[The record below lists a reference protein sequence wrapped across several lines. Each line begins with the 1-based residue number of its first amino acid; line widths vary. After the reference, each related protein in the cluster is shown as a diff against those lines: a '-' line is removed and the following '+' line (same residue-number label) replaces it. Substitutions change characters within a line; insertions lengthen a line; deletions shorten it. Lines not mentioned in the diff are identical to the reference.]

1 MKFTASTSTVLGSL
15 FLLLTGPIKFINA
28 ECSDVHVVFARGS
41 GEAAGFGICG
51 EPLVSGI
58 TSNLAGMS
66 VSSYAVGYLAS
77 MDQTSAGP
85 GATDMTNHVVSVAQ
99 ECPNTVFVLGGY
111 SQGASVTDISIGI
124 KTTLGSGK
132 TIPDTLSS
140 RIKAIVTFG
149 NPLKMMGQ
157 TIESASSTY
166 GSKAIEFC
174 NTGDPVCGAGF
185 NTMAHLTYP
194 TDGSVTSA
202 AKKAAALVKG
212 NMQSE
217 LTETAPA
224 EAENIAVCIRVRPM
238 NERET
243 RNRDVN
249 VLATV
254 PQMNVISLTDE
265 SGQPLGGK
273 SNVFQYDQIF
283 DASSDAH
290 GIYDRV
296 AKRIVRSTLGG
307 INGTIF
313 AYGQTSSGKTYT
325 MQGDGVMPFEPE
337 EATNKPGIL
346 QLAVEDIFKYIE
358 KCSDRDFLLRVS
370 FLEIYNEVVKDLL
383 NPTEKG
389 ANLKLREDP
398 RKGVYV
404 ECKEEIITNYENI
417 VTLLQTGNQHRT
429 VGQTAMNDR
438 SSRSHSV
445 FRIVI
450 ESKEKSDS
458 RRLSEEDVNG
468 AVLVA
473 SLNLVD
479 LAGSESLRHT
489 AAEGIRQREA
499 GNINKSLLTLARV
512 INSLASSGGGGQN
525 APFRDSK
532 LTRLLQT
539 SLGGNTRTLIICCV
553 TPSDRYVE
561 ETKSTLQFAARAKDI
576 QTSAT
581 VNEVLDDQTQLRR
594 LKREVHDLKKL
605 VNSEALNALKAEN
618 EALISEKNHNKTE
631 MARLMG
637 LILSSASVTKSTVGK
652 KRKHHGKHKRETWGP
667 GDFPANLKSLAP
679 LSPNLYPR
687 KRHFSSKEN
696 VDPQI
701 LLRVHEDIPENALHN
716 SENPVFASVD
726 SKFKP
731 NQTNLGSK
739 DDSKNVL
746 DLFLSV
752 FRSYNDGKVE
762 DSVAVGEAIVNEK
775 CASLND
781 IERASV
787 FELLGQM
794 RTLITAD
801 SQHKGVLEGKQREVE
816 DLRAKLSEQNN
827 QGCPVNCDGA
837 DSVSNEDKRIEEI
850 MAELVSTQGRLTKEK
865 DHYQELE
872 EKMANI
878 QQMAA
883 EELGV
888 LQLKLESIQIESN
901 DARERFASEKRQLEV
916 TLESLQAGLLQP
928 DSEANVDLRDK
939 NEKLEKMVQ
948 EMKASQ
954 TVLQLAVAERDEE
967 ITSLKSQSDANDHA
981 ILETPVTCLE
991 EQKML
996 LREKISEDE
1005 VDDDEITPTAEALSV
1020 GTNKEELQG
1029 EPSVDQDQNGTVEK
1043 LAGELQNIMQELA
1056 QLQADNEKSAMEKEE
1071 LQAVTDRINQE
1082 LEVSQRQGY
1091 EMSEALM
1098 EKEHIAKVLQAQLN
1112 AKMTTISQ
1120 MQTKRCSEI
1129 ESLQQSIQDLAVEK
1143 ESLVTRIQQLESV
1156 ENTEVIDEEIEM
1168 SDSAGS
1174 VPEQQTEVEPQ
1185 KLCSEVDQLSEKL
1198 LAAESELAQANERL
1212 EAVKDSSELSELR
1225 AAFDNLQADYDNLQK
1240 MNAGSLRERP
1250 VPEQQLEEPTSSE
1263 QQNAKLVDQTL
1274 QERYDALNADCERL
1288 AGDLEKL
1295 THEREDC
1302 VDELRA
1308 LENQLMEVSEDKM
1321 KLAVAVDEREMRLR
1335 EMQQLVMSSTDEITA
1350 LQVKLEETQS
1360 AKVALED
1367 CKAGLEENVETAQ
1380 AALQALQVDYNAV
1393 VEQLQCRTTAL
1404 VSGSEC
1410 TDSDVEQLQQR
1421 LEKETRQ
1428 RERLELD
1435 VKSYEETLSVM
1446 RTDVKDGSHTI
1457 ADLMDKLRT
1466 MQMSLDA
1473 AARSQELKDTEMVS
1487 LTDALTKAKEEEAE
1501 LRFQRQQRM
1510 VAAEAKEMA
1519 LEEKVSALQQQLTM
1533 SATGNSV
1540 IHDSTQTELQL
1551 IADKEKQE
1559 QLQHKVKTLDT
1570 QLAEAHQQLSV
1581 QDREWRKKQTM
1592 AETEF
1597 ARMTTEQQQLR
1608 EQVSILQSSI
1618 DANSVVSQQEAT
1630 EQTAELLKVKR
1641 AYDELME
1648 QKEVVQHELE
1658 IGNANWEEKEQD
1670 ILRQMNSICEQ
1681 FQEAQEE
1688 LEEYKKSA
1696 DAEIRRLHS
1705 LIEEANARIEE
1716 VKHATRTREEK
1727 LESQIG
1733 EQENWQNHV
1742 KNRQEELQAKCE
1754 ELDDERRVLKEKY
1767 AALETERSD
1776 VEEQLQNEIHEL
1788 SQECAFA
1795 KAQHADSE
1803 DKLKEMEAKLAMTE
1817 NDVEQNRSELEN
1829 LSDSLKSAQTETV
1842 QYHNKLVEAQVAKES
1857 MEKFIEKQKARID
1870 KLEKVKM
1877 TTETLDLFRKLK
1889 NDRQDLQT
1897 KVQKLQQN
1905 LAEAGQALTQTQEN
1919 HKQEEQRLVEH
1930 NEELQL
1936 FKQHIEEL
1944 REALRV
1950 EKHQVVDIKAEM
1962 RNALHDEHEKAEHEI
1977 QEMQTLLKEKI
1988 DRAEQLEAAVASLED
2003 NMTKLKQQKSENVS
2017 YLEKENLDLL
2027 VENRRL
2033 KKQLEPPSET
2043 GDELGITGTF
2053 DASAAEAAKALGGD
2067 SVSDV
2072 NEVELSV
2079 PESDGITT
2087 ASTTAPPTR
2096 SNHAKAGGFL
2106 LSKTELDAIAGD
2118 SQEEQKDE
2126 TRPECHQQ

>member
-1 MKFTASTSTVLGSL
+1 
-15 FLLLTGPIKFINA
+15 
-28 ECSDVHVVFARGS
+28 
-41 GEAAGFGICG
+41 
-51 EPLVSGI
+51 
-58 TSNLAGMS
+58 
-66 VSSYAVGYLAS
+66 
-77 MDQTSAGP
+77 
-85 GATDMTNHVVSVAQ
+85 
-99 ECPNTVFVLGGY
+99 
-111 SQGASVTDISIGI
+111 
-124 KTTLGSGK
+124 
-132 TIPDTLSS
+132 
-140 RIKAIVTFG
+140 
-149 NPLKMMGQ
+149 
-157 TIESASSTY
+157 
-166 GSKAIEFC
+166 
-174 NTGDPVCGAGF
+174 
-185 NTMAHLTYP
+185 
-194 TDGSVTSA
+194 
-202 AKKAAALVKG
+202 
-212 NMQSE
+212 MQSE

-731 NQTNLGSK
+731 NQTNLG
-739 DDSKNVL
+739 
-746 DLFLSV
+746 
-752 FRSYNDGKVE
+752 
-762 DSVAVGEAIVNEK
+762 
-775 CASLND
+775 
-781 IERASV
+781 
-787 FELLGQM
+787 M
-794 RTLITAD
+794 
-801 SQHKGVLEGKQREVE
+801 
-816 DLRAKLSEQNN
+816 
-827 QGCPVNCDGA
+827 
-837 DSVSNEDKRIEEI
+837 
-850 MAELVSTQGRLTKEK
+850 
-865 DHYQELE
+865 
-872 EKMANI
+872 
-878 QQMAA
+878 
-883 EELGV
+883 
-888 LQLKLESIQIESN
+888 
-901 DARERFASEKRQLEV
+901 
-916 TLESLQAGLLQP
+916 
-928 DSEANVDLRDK
+928 
-939 NEKLEKMVQ
+939 
-948 EMKASQ
+948 
-954 TVLQLAVAERDEE
+954 
-967 ITSLKSQSDANDHA
+967 
-981 ILETPVTCLE
+981 TCLE

-1803 DKLKEMEAKLAMTE
+1803 DKLKEMEAKLVMTE

>member
-1 MKFTASTSTVLGSL
+1 
-15 FLLLTGPIKFINA
+15 
-28 ECSDVHVVFARGS
+28 
-41 GEAAGFGICG
+41 
-51 EPLVSGI
+51 
-58 TSNLAGMS
+58 
-66 VSSYAVGYLAS
+66 
-77 MDQTSAGP
+77 
-85 GATDMTNHVVSVAQ
+85 
-99 ECPNTVFVLGGY
+99 
-111 SQGASVTDISIGI
+111 
-124 KTTLGSGK
+124 
-132 TIPDTLSS
+132 
-140 RIKAIVTFG
+140 
-149 NPLKMMGQ
+149 
-157 TIESASSTY
+157 
-166 GSKAIEFC
+166 
-174 NTGDPVCGAGF
+174 
-185 NTMAHLTYP
+185 
-194 TDGSVTSA
+194 
-202 AKKAAALVKG
+202 
-212 NMQSE
+212 MQSE

-254 PQMNVISLTDE
+254 PRMNVISLTNE

-489 AAEGIRQREA
+489 VAEGIRQREA

-726 SKFKP
+726 SKSKP
-731 NQTNLGSK
+731 NQTNLGNK

-752 FRSYNDGKVE
+752 FRSYNDGKAE

-837 DSVSNEDKRIEEI
+837 DSVSNEGKRIEEI
-850 MAELVSTQGRLTKEK
+850 MAELVSTQGRLAKEK
-865 DHYQELE
+865 DHCQEL

-939 NEKLEKMVQ
+939 NEKLEKM
-948 EMKASQ
+948 
-954 TVLQLAVAERDEE
+954 
-967 ITSLKSQSDANDHA
+967 
-981 ILETPVTCLE
+981 
-991 EQKML
+991 
-996 LREKISEDE
+996 
-1005 VDDDEITPTAEALSV
+1005 
-1020 GTNKEELQG
+1020 
-1029 EPSVDQDQNGTVEK
+1029 
-1043 LAGELQNIMQELA
+1043 NIMQELA

-1168 SDSAGS
+1168 SDSAES
-1174 VPEQQTEVEPQ
+1174 VPERAETLLSARVEQQTEVEAQ

-1263 QQNAKLVDQTL
+1263 QQNAKSVDQTL
-1274 QERYDALNADCERL
+1274 QERYGALNADCERL

-1308 LENQLMEVSEDKM
+1308 LESQLMEVSEEKM
-1321 KLAVAVDEREMRLR
+1321 KLAVAVDEREMKLR
-1335 EMQQLVMSSTDEITA
+1335 EMQQLVMSSTEEIAA

-1380 AALQALQVDYNAV
+1380 AALQTLQVDYNAV
-1393 VEQLQCRTTAL
+1393 VEQLQCRTAAL

-1466 MQMSLDA
+1466 MQMGLDA

-1533 SATGNSV
+1533 SATGNNV
-1540 IHDSTQTELQL
+1540 IHDSTQTEMQL

-1570 QLAEAHQQLSV
+1570 QLAEARQQLSV

-1608 EQVSILQSSI
+1608 EQVSILQSGI
-1618 DANSVVSQQEAT
+1618 DANSAVSQQEAT

-1641 AYDELME
+1641 AYEELME

-1658 IGNANWEEKEQD
+1658 IGSANWEEKEQD

-1705 LIEEANARIEE
+1705 LIEEADARIEE
-1716 VKHATRTREEK
+1716 VKRATRTREEE

-1742 KNRQEELQAKCE
+1742 KSRQEELQAKCE

-1795 KAQHADSE
+1795 KAQHAESE
-1803 DKLKEMEAKLAMTE
+1803 DQLKEMEAKLAMTE

-1905 LAEAGQALTQTQEN
+1905 LAEAGQALTQTKEN
-1919 HKQEEQRLVEH
+1919 HKQEEQRLVER

-1962 RNALHDEHEKAEHEI
+1962 RNALHDEREKAEHEI

-2003 NMTKLKQQKSENVS
+2003 NMTKLQQQKSENVS

-2087 ASTTAPPTR
+2087 ASTTASPTR